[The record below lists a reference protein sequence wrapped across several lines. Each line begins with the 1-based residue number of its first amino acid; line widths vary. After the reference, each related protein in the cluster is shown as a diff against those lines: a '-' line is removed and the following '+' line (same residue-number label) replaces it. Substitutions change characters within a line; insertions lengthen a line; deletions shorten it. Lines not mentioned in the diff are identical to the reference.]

1 MSLLK
6 QVLEDMGGAVTAA
19 GDCAGSRGVLF
30 GSPMKRKI
38 DKPDTKVK
46 RVKFNKAF
54 KTESFLESALKKLLA
69 EEEFNSLD
77 VISKLQYAEKNVERD
92 TKSVAFGLED
102 KNGDV
107 VKVYIETSQA
117 HEFEIALQRE
127 LKQEDQRDIAEIL
140 FELRNK
146 FNIMH
151 VTWPTVPEDEEVD
164 MKLQPKDGE
173 SKDGDGLE
181 GVDLPSEDGD
191 SKDGKDGKSKD
202 DELDLAMDP
211 ENGAAD
217 SSGSTDV
224 DSLKGMMDKIIDM
237 LKSDSEA
244 RQAESNA
251 KAKEAQAR
259 EAEAA
264 ARIAHTKVKSEEEV
278 LSAENFYKQQQT
290 DKKESQKLGR
300 LAAYRQA
307 MAQKKYTNDFDGSDV

>member
-6 QVLEDMGGAVTAA
+6 QVLEDMGGAVTASS
-19 GDCAGSRGVLF
+19 DCAGSRGVLF

-38 DKPDTKVK
+38 DKPNTKVK

-107 VKVYIETSQA
+107 VKVYIDTSQA

-164 MKLQPKDGE
+164 MKLQPKDGDAGKE
-173 SKDGDGLE
+173 GDLD
-181 GVDLPSEDGD
+181 GVDLPTEDGE

-217 SSGSTDV
+217 SGSTDV

-264 ARIAHTKVKSEEEV
+264 AKIADTKVKSEEEV